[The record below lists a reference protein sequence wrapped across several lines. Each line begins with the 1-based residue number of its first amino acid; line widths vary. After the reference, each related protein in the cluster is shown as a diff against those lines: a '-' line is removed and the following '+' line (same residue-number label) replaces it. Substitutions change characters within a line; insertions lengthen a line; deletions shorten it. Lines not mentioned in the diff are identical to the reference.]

1 MAARAKSVTASSA
14 TSIDP
19 NARRQRILCHQGM
32 RIAFSSSYPGSA
44 RPRSQVKFV
53 AYAPNCLDVALLG
66 VGLYFFAQGADM
78 HINGVAVAEIVVA
91 PYFVHEDFTR
101 EHAIRGLRQQSQQ
114 VN

>member
-32 RIAFSSSYPGSA
+32 RIAFSSSYPCSA
-44 RPRSQVKFV
+44 RSRSQVKLV
-53 AYAPNCLDVALLG
+53 AHAPNCLDVALLG

-91 PYFVHEDFTR
+91 PYLVHEDLTR
-101 EHAIRGLRQQSQQ
+101 EHAIGDCANRASRS
-114 VN
+114 N